1 MCALSQSLCVRAYDR
16 GGGTRVL
23 AVPRPVRWSRRRR
36 RAGLAVALVAV
47 ALVTGSSLAVL
58 AIFAAFVLVLDVL
71 IPVPGGTWSA
81 ADDHFAR
88 LLRRR
93 RLGHR
98 ALELFDDGA
107 GWERR
112 DRGVQAIAVGS
123 ISGTVE
129 AAKARAFDGAF
140 RPAAGEAEHW
150 KRLWLA
156 QAHGA
161 SLPPISV
168 YRIGGL
174 LCPRDV
180 GARPTVPQRSVANSS
195 IA

>member
-1 MCALSQSLCVRAYDR
+1 M
-16 GGGTRVL
+16 L

-36 RAGLAVALVAV
+36 RAALAVALVAA

-58 AIFAAFVLVLDVL
+58 VIFAAFVLVLDVL

-93 RLGHR
+93 RLGR
-98 ALELFDDGA
+98 RPLELFDDGA
-107 GWERR
+107 AWERR
-112 DRGVQAIAVGS
+112 DRGVQAIAIAS
-123 ISGTVE
+123 IAGTVE
-129 AAKARAFDGAF
+129 AGKARAFDGAF
-140 RPAAGEAEHW
+140 RPAAAEAEHW

-161 SLPPISV
+161 TLPPISV
-168 YRIGGL
+168 YRVGERHIVRDGHHRVSVALDLELTTIDAEVVEL
-174 LCPRDV
+174 L
-180 GARPTVPQRSVANSS
+180 PQPRSVANSS